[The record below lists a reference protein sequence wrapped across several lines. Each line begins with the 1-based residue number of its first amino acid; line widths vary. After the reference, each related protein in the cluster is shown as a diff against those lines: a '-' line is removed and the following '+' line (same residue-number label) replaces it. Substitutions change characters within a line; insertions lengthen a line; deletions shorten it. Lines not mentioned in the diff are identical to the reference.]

1 MNKSMFFEASENIDR
16 LEAKLSVLNVELAKV
31 QEEIIKTQEELLKYL
46 KVKLSILEQYGRTKV

>member
-1 MNKSMFFEASENIDR
+1 MFFEASENVDR

-31 QEEIIKTQEELLKYL
+31 QEEITKTQEELLKYL